1 MAYGEK
7 DNLIGSWS
15 LDKLE
20 FLKKYLPIY
29 VKATSRAMHRY
40 YVDCFAGRGK
50 WIEKESLKEVDG
62 SVSISLDHSENFTK
76 LFYIELDEERV
87 EDIKKLASL
96 KAPKKNYEIINGDCN
111 AVIHKVMQQ
120 IHPKS
125 PTFVFIDPSSD
136 QVKWSTIEY
145 LSLWRTELFILYPYQ
160 MTIRRYLPVDTSKI
174 ESWQMERLNNFF
186 GTNLWYDIYMNYD
199 RRYLL
204 SKLLELYTNRLKEIG
219 YKYVNISDVFK
230 KPGGPDLYY
239 MIWVGKHKA
248 GDKIMKWVYEQQN
261 PQLSLF

>member
-20 FLKKYLPIY
+20 FLRKYLPIY
-29 VKATSRAMHRY
+29 IKATSKAIHRY

-62 SVSISLDHSENFTK
+62 SVSISLDYSGDFTK
-76 LFYIELDEERV
+76 LFYIELNEDRV
-87 EDIKKLASL
+87 KDIEKLASV
-96 KAPKKNYEIINGDCN
+96 KSPKRNYEIIKGDCN
-111 AVIHKVMQQ
+111 VMIRKVMPQ
-120 IHPKS
+120 IHPKA

-145 LSLWRTELFILYPYQ
+145 LSKWRTELFILYPYQ
-160 MTIRRYLPVDTSKI
+160 MTIRRYLPKDTSKI
-174 ESWQMERLNNFF
+174 QSWQIERLNDFF
-186 GTNLWYDIYMNYD
+186 GTNLWYDIYINH
-199 RRYLL
+199 RRTYLL
-204 SKLLELYTNRLKEIG
+204 SKLLDLYTNRLKEIG
-219 YKYVNISDVFK
+219 YKYVNVSDVFK
-230 KPGGPDLYY
+230 KPSGPDLYY

-248 GDKIMKWVYEQQN
+248 GNEIMKWVYEQQN